1 MESTV
6 NYFIEANLYL
16 ASLYLIYKGFIQP
29 ARNYKIARPFLIVG
43 IILSIGLPFLTL
55 QTMNVSSTELNL
67 SLALAEVSISN
78 TASPNDSVLTTLNWI
93 NVIYLFGMLSLLILF
108 IVQLSQLLVV
118 KAKATKKETHFELE
132 QSTAAFSFMNWIFI
146 GSDYSSEEKT
156 VLLRHEQVHVTK
168 KHSLDIL
175 LCQALKIAFWMNPLV
190 YQFKTLFQEI
200 HEYEA
205 DELSWHE
212 SDGYL
217 QLLIQQNFNHFPALT
232 NQFKS
237 SHLKLRIMRLK
248 NQFTKKITPAKVG
261 LTMALFAATF
271 FINQNLKAGEPQ
283 VRPAD
288 VEHVHS
294 PSSDSVYSAVDVDK
308 IAVFPGGQEAMLEF
322 IGNNVVY
329 PKSMKKQ
336 GITGRVYL
344 QFTILEDGSITDLIA
359 LESRYVPHE
368 ELIQAAVNG
377 IKQMPK
383 WTPAEK
389 DGKTVK
395 IQFTLPINF
404 KIPEESPPTPPT
416 K

>member
-6 NYFIEANLYL
+6 NYFIESNLYL

-43 IILSIGLPFLTL
+43 IMLSIGLPFLTL
-55 QTMNVSSTELNL
+55 QTMNVSSAELNF
-67 SLALAEVSISN
+67 SQALAEVSISN
-78 TASPNDSVLTTLNWI
+78 AATPNDSVLTTLSWI

-108 IVQLSQLLVV
+108 IVQLSKLLVV

-146 GSDYSSEEKT
+146 GSNYSSEEKT

-205 DELSWHE
+205 DELSWQE

-217 QLLIQQNFNHFPALT
+217 QLLIQQNFNHFPSLT

-248 NQFTKKITPAKVG
+248 NQFTKKITPVKVVF
-261 LTMALFAATF
+261 TAALFATTF
-271 FINQNLKAGEPQ
+271 FINQNLKAVPNTIGEGQ
-283 VRPAD
+283 TIQTENEKTAQ
-288 VEHVHS
+288 
-294 PSSDSVYSAVDVDK
+294 
-308 IAVFPGGQEAMLEF
+308 FPGGQEAMMKF
-322 IGNNVVY
+322 INGHLIY
-329 PKSMKKQ
+329 PKTMKGQ
-336 GITGRVYL
+336 GIEGRLFLRFNVL
-344 QFTILEDGSITDLIA
+344 PDGTLADFEAVRS
-359 LESRYVPHE
+359 PHE
-368 ELIQAAVNG
+368 DFTNAA
-377 IKQMPK
+377 IKAMKQMPK
-383 WTPAEK
+383 WIPAEK
-389 DGKTVK
+389 DGEKVK
-395 IQFTLPINF
+395 IKMTLPIKF
-404 KIPEESPPTPPT
+404 DMPEPSTPPPPPPPPT